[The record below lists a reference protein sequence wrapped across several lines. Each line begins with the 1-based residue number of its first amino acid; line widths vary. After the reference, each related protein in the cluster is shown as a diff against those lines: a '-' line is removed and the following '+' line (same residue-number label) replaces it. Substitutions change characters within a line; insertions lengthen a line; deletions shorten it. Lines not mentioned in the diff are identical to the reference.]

1 MIIRNGF
8 TRITTTEI
16 NKFPMKIISIKKG
29 FAADHSSTS
38 YEFYAIDKVLD
49 TKEKAAVSRLSSRVN
64 PTGRRASF
72 IYHGEWSD
80 LPGGWQPLMEKY
92 YDVMWS
98 ESYDLWTLAIAWN
111 TDMDTIQILKQFS
124 SQGAD
129 DMGIN
134 VYNKKNRVIISID
147 CELDILMEDER
158 GNMDTLLNL
167 LEKNREYL
175 MKEDYRLLSGI
186 IKKYGEDIPGN
197 LPESPQDGKK
207 IPEET
212 RELLSSIDFSGGYD
226 YE

>member
-1 MIIRNGF
+1 
-8 TRITTTEI
+8 
-16 NKFPMKIISIKKG
+16 MKIISIKKG